1 MKVLL
6 RWARWAACSALAARV
21 AVADPNPASVPE
33 VTPPPGAPDT
43 SADSAPPDES
53 APSVEPPPE
62 AAPSETLPADAS
74 AAESRTDSSEALS
87 GETPP
92 GETAPGEPP
101 PGEVSQTDGA
111 GTEAEGPT
119 EVPAP
124 PEPARTESV
133 APPPTA
139 PPVPLAEPK
148 TDAARSRGPLGW
160 SARTTR
166 TVGWITFAVS
176 AAAGVGLTAAGI
188 SACSGQDLGCIQ
200 GQPLIWSGA
209 VVGLS
214 GIPVGLTLVV
224 RGGQLSVGTQAAGT
238 FAPGF

>member
-6 RWARWAACSALAARV
+6 RWPRWAACSALAARV
-21 AVADPNPASVPE
+21 AVADPNPASMPE
-33 VTPPPGAPDT
+33 VTPPPGARDT

-62 AAPSETLPADAS
+62 AAPSETAPTDAS
-74 AAESRTDSSEALS
+74 AAESGTESSEALP
-87 GETPP
+87 GETP
-92 GETAPGEPP
+92 PGEPP

-111 GTEAEGPT
+111 GTEAVGPT

-124 PEPARTESV
+124 PEPARTELM

-139 PPVPLAEPK
+139 PPVLLAAPTTEP
-148 TDAARSRGPLGW
+148 ARPRGPLGW

-188 SACSGQDLGCIQ
+188 AACSGQDLGCIQ

-209 VVGLS
+209 AVGLS